1 MKGAIFIWGA
11 NWDEHEIDNYRNRK
25 IKYILHA
32 SKKDKRREKRDEINC
47 QNSEKEKGLTK
58 WRDWK

>member
-25 IKYILHA
+25 IKYRVHA
-32 SKKDKRREKRDEINC
+32 SKKIREEKR
-47 QNSEKEKGLTK
+47 GTK
-58 WRDWK
+58 